1 MSRAVPSTPTASD
14 DHREAARRVV
24 GAVAEGERPEVRH
37 LPEEQDAEE
46 DHRAGVAEA
55 APPPATHPIT
65 GGMAPGTAP
74 GTAAKGEVGLS
85 QGV

>member
-1 MSRAVPSTPTASD
+1 MPKRMSAPTSQ
-14 DHREAARRVV
+14 
-24 GAVAEGERPEVRH
+24 G
-37 LPEEQDAEE
+37 
-46 DHRAGVAEA
+46 

-65 GGMAPGTAP
+65 GGSAPGSAP